1 MTVVIRSLRRM
12 LAALTVLVALVVA
25 SLGPACADL
34 TLVSRQTASMPGA
47 AAESTEQTLWLGKD
61 RMRQDSGTNSI
72 LVRLDQKK
80 LYLVDHGKKQYSV
93 ISLPVDLKQLL
104 PAELAGMAE
113 ELRKAAQVQV
123 VVEPT
128 NDKQTVGSWPAQLYR
143 VTASSVMGKI
153 TSQAWL
159 TQAIAIDS
167 NLFQQ
172 LMNTIADLLPEA
184 KLASELAK
192 LKGYPV
198 LVENSFEMMGQSF
211 QSREELVSASD
222 KPAPAGTYELPPQYT
237 AKPFNL
243 IEMQPDP

>member
-1 MTVVIRSLRRM
+1 
-12 LAALTVLVALVVA
+12 
-25 SLGPACADL
+25 
-34 TLVSRQTASMPGA
+34 
-47 AAESTEQTLWLGKD
+47 
-61 RMRQDSGTNSI
+61 
-72 LVRLDQKK
+72 
-80 LYLVDHGKKQYSV
+80 
-93 ISLPVDLKQLL
+93 
-104 PAELAGMAE
+104 
-113 ELRKAAQVQV
+113 
-123 VVEPT
+123 
-128 NDKQTVGSWPAQLYR
+128 
-143 VTASSVMGKI
+143 MGKI

-159 TQAIAIDS
+159 TLEIAIDS

-222 KPAPAGTYELPPQYT
+222 KPAPAGTYDLPPQYS